1 MSPGWVLCHC
11 SRRGAFPSESLGDS
25 FIILQSSVEGW
36 GPLDEEEMNRKE
48 YSWLKTASSL
58 AGLVSFWVPS
68 ALGLLMAMGI
78 DTADRT
84 RTDGSRPGLQTT

>member
-1 MSPGWVLCHC
+1 MIVVKSSPLFYILFLVLWGRGKRETESGFMSPGWVLCHC

-58 AGLVSFWVPS
+58 AGLVSF
-68 ALGLLMAMGI
+68 
-78 DTADRT
+78 
-84 RTDGSRPGLQTT
+84 